1 MAEPNYGTM
10 TDTSRTTPISAREIG
25 RVLDLRDYFRVLRKG
40 WWIVVASL
48 LLGVG
53 AATAVTLVQTP
64 TYSATAKVFVSTQSA
79 GTVSDLVQG
88 NAFSVQ
94 RVRTYSDLVSTPLVL
109 LPVIRQL
116 DLDMSPELL
125 ATRIVASAPLDTSI
139 IAITVNDTDPERAAD
154 IANSASQNLAAVVQD
169 VETPALDEAI
179 SPVKLTRAQEATVP
193 LRPASPNIP
202 LYLALGAAAGLIIG
216 ILIAILRETLE
227 TRIRNEND
235 LKQVTDVAV
244 LGGIGFDP
252 NAKDNPLT
260 VHADPQSRRAESFR
274 TLRTNLSFLEVARAE
289 RSFVI
294 TSSIQSEGK
303 STTGANLAIALA
315 DAGFRVLLVDADLRR
330 PTVADYMGLE
340 GAIGLTDVLIG
351 RAELWDVMQ
360 PWGMAGL
367 FVLPAG
373 HVPPNPSELL
383 GSTRMSQLIAELNES
398 FDVVLFDSPP
408 LLPVTDAA
416 ILAKKVGGTIMVVA
430 AGRTHKNQL
439 RGALAALANVG
450 APVSGIVLT
459 MLPTKGS
466 DAGYE
471 LGYGTY
477 GYEPDPTTVK
487 RVKLRK

>member
-1 MAEPNYGTM
+1 M
-10 TDTSRTTPISAREIG
+10 TDTSRTNPIFAREIG
-25 RVLDLRDYFRVLRKG
+25 RTLDLRDYFRVLRKG
-40 WWIVVASL
+40 LWIIVASIFV
-48 LLGVG
+48 GVG
-53 AATAVTLVQTP
+53 AAAAVSFLQTP
-64 TYSATAKVFVSTQSA
+64 LYSATAKVFVSTQSA

-109 LPVIRQL
+109 SPVIRQL
-116 DLDMSPELL
+116 DLDITPELL
-125 ATRIVASAPLDTSI
+125 AKRIMASAPLDTSI
-139 IAITVNDTDPERAAD
+139 IAITVNDTDPERAAA

-169 VETPALDEAI
+169 VESPALEGAI

-193 LRPASPNIP
+193 VNPASPKIP
-202 LYLALGAAAGLIIG
+202 LYLLIGAAAGLVAG
-216 ILIAILRETLE
+216 ILIATLRETLE
-227 TRIRNEND
+227 TRIRNESD
-235 LKQVTDVAV
+235 LKQLTDVAV

-252 NAKDNPLT
+252 NAKANPLT

-274 TLRTNLSFLEVARAE
+274 TLRTNLSFLEVARAD

-330 PTVADYMGLE
+330 PMVANYLGLE
-340 GAIGLTDVLIG
+340 GAVGLTDVLIG
-351 RAELWDVMQ
+351 REELHDVMQ
-360 PWGMAGL
+360 PWGLAGL

-383 GSTRMSQLIAELNES
+383 GSVRMSQLIKELNED

-439 RGALAALANVG
+439 KGALAALANVG

-459 MLPTKGS
+459 MLPTKGAN
-466 DAGYE
+466 AGYE
-471 LGYGTY
+471 LRYGA
-477 GYEPDPTTVK
+477 YEYEQPPTK
-487 RVKLRK
+487 HAKLRR

>member
-1 MAEPNYGTM
+1 M
-10 TDTSRTTPISAREIG
+10 
-25 RVLDLRDYFRVLRKG
+25 DLRDYFRVLRKG
-40 WWIVVASL
+40 WWVIASVT

-53 AATAVTLVQTP
+53 AAAAFSALQTP
-64 TYSATAKVFVSTQSA
+64 SYSATAKVFVSTQSA

-94 RVRTYSDLVSTPLVL
+94 RVRTYSDLVLTPLVL

-116 DLDMSPELL
+116 DLDITPELL
-125 ATRIVASAPLDTSI
+125 ATQIVASAPLDTSI
-139 IAITVNDTDPERAAD
+139 IAITVNDTDPGRAAA
-154 IANSASQNLAAVVQD
+154 IANSASDNLAAVVED
-169 VETPALDEAI
+169 VESPALDEAI
-179 SPVKLTRAQEATVP
+179 SPVKLTRAQEAMVP
-193 LRPASPNIP
+193 VLPASPRIP
-202 LYLALGAAAGLIIG
+202 LNLALGAAAGLILG
-216 ILIAILRETLE
+216 LATAVLRETLE
-227 TRIRNEND
+227 TRIRNESD

-252 NAKDNPLT
+252 NAKESPLT
-260 VHADPQSRRAESFR
+260 VHADPRSRRAESFR
-274 TLRTNLSFLEVARAE
+274 TLRTNLSFLEVARSD

-303 STTGANLAIALA
+303 STTSANLAIALA
-315 DAGFRVLLVDADLRR
+315 DAGSRVLLVDADLRR

-340 GAIGLTDVLIG
+340 GVVGLTDVLIG
-351 RAELWDVMQ
+351 RAELSDVMQ

-367 FVLPAG
+367 YVLPAG

-383 GSTRMSQLIAELNES
+383 GSARMSQLITELNGI
-398 FDVVLFDSPP
+398 FDVVIFDSPP

-450 APVSGIVLT
+450 APVSGVVLT

-466 DAGYE
+466 SAVSYGYE

-477 GYEPDPTTVK
+477 GYEPDTATAK
-487 RVKLRK
+487 RVKLKK

>member
-1 MAEPNYGTM
+1 M
-10 TDTSRTTPISAREIG
+10 
-25 RVLDLRDYFRVLRKG
+25 DLRDYFRVLRKG
-40 WWIVVASL
+40 WWVIAAIT

-53 AATAVTLVQTP
+53 AATGFSVLQTP

-109 LPVIRQL
+109 IPVIRQL
-116 DLDMSPELL
+116 DLDITPELL
-125 ATRIVASAPLDTSI
+125 AEQIVASAPLDTSI
-139 IAITVNDTDPERAAD
+139 IAITVTDTDPEQAAA
-154 IANSASQNLAAVVQD
+154 IANSASQNLATVVQD
-169 VETPALDEAI
+169 VETPALDESI

-193 LRPASPNIP
+193 AFPVSPRIP
-202 LYLALGAAAGLIIG
+202 LNLAIGAAAGLILG
-216 ILIAILRETLE
+216 IIVAVLRETLE
-227 TRIRNEND
+227 TRIRNESD

-252 NAKDNPLT
+252 NAKENPLT
-260 VHADPQSRRAESFR
+260 VHADPRSRRAESFR
-274 TLRTNLSFLEVARAE
+274 TLRTNLSFLEVERAE

-303 STTGANLAIALA
+303 STTSANLAIALA
-315 DAGFRVLLVDADLRR
+315 DAGSRVLLVDADLRR

-340 GAIGLTDVLIG
+340 GVVGLTDVLIG
-351 RAELWDVMQ
+351 RAELRDVMQ
-360 PWGMAGL
+360 PWGMGSL

-383 GSTRMSQLIAELNES
+383 GSARMSRLIAELNDI
-398 FDVVLFDSPP
+398 FDVVIFDSPP

-439 RGALAALANVG
+439 RGSLAALSNVG
-450 APVSGIVLT
+450 APVSGVVLT

-466 DAGYE
+466 NAESYGYE

-477 GYEPDPTTVK
+477 GYDPESKTGK